1 MNNIDFKSGKIVYNE
16 FQIDFAKEYTQQQE
30 CLQEDLVQVT
40 YAQNYLLDVGWYPE
54 YESEGEF
61 VVQIIKNQNWSEPV
75 YKKSSKKED
84 ELMKNLN
91 DAVEI
96 IESTI

>member
-96 IESTI
+96 IESII

>member
-96 IESTI
+96 IDSIL

>member
-1 MNNIDFKSGKIVYNE
+1 MIENSVA
-16 FQIDFAKEYTQQQE
+16 FAKEYTQQQE

-96 IESTI
+96 IESII